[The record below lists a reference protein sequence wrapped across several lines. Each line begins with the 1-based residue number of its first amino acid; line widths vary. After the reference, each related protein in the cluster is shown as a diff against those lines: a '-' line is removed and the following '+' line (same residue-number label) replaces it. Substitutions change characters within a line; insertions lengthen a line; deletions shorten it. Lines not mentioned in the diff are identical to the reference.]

1 MFLFL
6 FLCIRVSDYI
16 YVDDADC
23 DYLTLDIQSRWKNV
37 HCYEKQSTFLIGSI
51 RKLPYFLYFAFSIH
65 VFPIFMKINNILDA
79 VFTFTPYHYR
89 WHSFSLVTKKKS
101 YRQITNAQ
109 IPPPHHPELLI
120 YVLAVDRCETNK
132 NSQCIQKKEERK
144 VKNRNE
150 NHHNNNVYW

>member
-89 WHSFSLVTKKKS
+89 WHSFSLVTKKKKLP
-101 YRQITNAQ
+101 TNYKCSNTTSTSSRTTDICAGGGQ
-109 IPPPHHPELLI
+109 VWDKQKFSMHSKKGRE
-120 YVLAVDRCETNK
+120 K
-132 NSQCIQKKEERK
+132 SKKSKWKSSQ
-144 VKNRNE
+144 
-150 NHHNNNVYW
+150 